1 MTRHAYLFIYNDDA
15 GAREEIRGYID
26 KLPEIL
32 NWRCDMPHA
41 FYLVS
46 ECSAKEIAE
55 KIRAFTGDEGRF
67 LISEVTGNKQGWL
80 PKRTWRL
87 LNEKPLP
94 EQEKSASRATS

>member
-15 GAREEIRGYID
+15 GVREEIRGYID

-46 ECSAKEIAE
+46 ECSAREIAE
-55 KIRAFTGDEGRF
+55 KIRAFTGDDGRF

-94 EQEKSASRATS
+94 EREKSANRATS

>member
-1 MTRHAYLFIYNDDA
+1 MTRHAYLFIYDDDA

-46 ECSAKEIAE
+46 ECSAREVAE
-55 KIRAFTGDEGRF
+55 KIRSFTGDEGRF
-67 LISEVTGNKQGWL
+67 LVSEVTGNKQGWL
-80 PKRTWRL
+80 PKRRDFYT
-87 LNEKPLP
+87 
-94 EQEKSASRATS
+94 